1 MLEVLHAKLTQ
12 GILHDD
18 LQWPHAQPRLTVTKP
33 ASTHWLNTE
42 TRYVDSMTK
51 GNLPSSFI
59 ASRLPPKWSVLSL
72 HMTPDNESL
81 LAIRYDRNRR
91 PVVLQLPLD
100 RVYRR
105 EGEEDLF
112 DLQSARSEMSDII
125 TSANTTSQNAKNMVS
140 MDERRTWWSERKEL
154 DKRLASLLVDIEQRW
169 LGAYRVRVSLYTDLL
184 MLTSSDNNCL
194 LLAYTHKASEYAQRS
209 GNLHLSA

>member
-1 MLEVLHAKLTQ
+1 MNTWQTNLNSKHSAEAGVAVATRREMLEVLHAKLTQ

-18 LQWPHAQPRLTVTKP
+18 LKWPHAQPRLTVTKP
-33 ASTHWLNTE
+33 TSTHWLNME
-42 TRYVDSMTK
+42 TRYVNSMTK
-51 GNLPSSFI
+51 GSLPSSSI
-59 ASRLPPKWSVLSL
+59 ASRLPHKWSVLSL

-100 RVYRR
+100 RVCRR

-125 TSANTTSQNAKNMVS
+125 MSANTTSQNAKNMTS

-169 LGAYRVRVSLYTDLL
+169 LGAYRVRLGLCTDLL
-184 MLTSSDNNCL
+184 MCT
-194 LLAYTHKASEYAQRS
+194 
-209 GNLHLSA
+209 